1 MLLRYHAVEMALQ
14 CKGFGIGMY
23 RNEIKKNS
31 NAYDKEDL
39 INPIIYIKQE
49 HTKTQ

>member
-1 MLLRYHAVEMALQ
+1 MLLRYHAVAMALQ

-23 RNEIKKNS
+23 RNEIKKNT
-31 NAYDKEDL
+31 NAHDEEDL
-39 INPIIYIKQE
+39 VNLFIYIKQE